1 LGAISAQFI
10 NASLEQNIPLL
21 LFVTSSCSILGA
33 VMSILLPA
41 HSPIEETKSNDARSN
56 NGGVEMLA
64 GRSNGNVGDNT
75 NMFTI
80 LGDEEEDDGCGDSY
94 RSDHE
99 DSEEPENGAINV
111 LHAVASA
118 EST

>member
-1 LGAISAQFI
+1 MHA
-10 NASLEQNIPLL
+10 
-21 LFVTSSCSILGA
+21 VTTEVLKCWRADLMA
-33 VMSILLPA
+33 
-41 HSPIEETKSNDARSN
+41 
-56 NGGVEMLA
+56 
-64 GRSNGNVGDNT
+64 NVGDNT